1 MEIIENGQN
10 VILKK
15 KAKNEVDNEGNE
27 KKNENTFR
35 RLKNLQALIKKKSEM
50 KNQCMYIN

>member
-15 KAKNEVDNEGNE
+15 RTKNEVDNEGNE
-27 KKNENTFR
+27 KKIENTFQ
-35 RLKNLQALIKKKSEM
+35 RLKNLQSLIKKKSEK

>member
-1 MEIIENGQN
+1 M
-10 VILKK
+10 KK
-15 KAKNEVDNEGNE
+15 KKTKNEVENGGNE
-27 KKNENTFR
+27 KKNENTFQ

>member
-15 KAKNEVDNEGNE
+15 RNKNGTDSEGN
-27 KKNENTFR
+27 KKKTENTFR
-35 RLKNLQALIKKKSEM
+35 RIKNIQELIKKKSEM
-50 KNQCMYIN
+50 KIQCR

>member
-15 KAKNEVDNEGNE
+15 KAKNEVENGGND
-27 KKNENTFR
+27 KKNENTFQ